1 MLLIN
6 NLSLVINKKEILKNV
21 SLDFSTGGLLTIL
34 GPNGSGKSSLIK
46 CISGIYD
53 NWTGEISLN
62 GRSIREYSILERAQ
76 IISYV
81 PQLLEVHAEFTVWD
95 FFEMSYYP
103 NLKDLR
109 KLSKEELDRGHDIL
123 KNFNLET
130 LKNRS
135 LLSLSG
141 GERQR
146 VFIGASVF
154 QGPKLL
160 LLDEPTSFL
169 DPKVQD
175 DINQIIFSLQEK
187 MDVILISHDINS
199 TLMNSKRII
208 GLKNGM
214 NFFDGSPEN
223 IINKSQLDKL
233 FDKSFK
239 MIKHPSSTLE
249 IIVPEI
255 F

>member
-1 MLLIN
+1 MLSIE
-6 NLSLVINKKEILKNV
+6 NLSLVIDKKQILKNV
-21 SLDFSTGGLLTIL
+21 SIDFSTGGLLSVL

-53 NWTGEISLN
+53 NWTGKILIN
-62 GRSIREYSILERAQ
+62 GKDIRTLSILERAQ

-81 PQLLEVHAEFTVWD
+81 PQLLEVHASYSVWD

-103 NLKDLR
+103 HLKNLGRISKTERERGHQVLEEFNLLSLKDR
-109 KLSKEELDRGHDIL
+109 S
-123 KNFNLET
+123 LET
-130 LKNRS
+130 
-135 LLSLSG
+135 LSG

-146 VFIGASVF
+146 VFIAASVF

-169 DPKVQD
+169 DPKIQD
-175 DINQIIFSLQEK
+175 EINQIIFSLQCK
-187 MDVILISHDINS
+187 MDILLISHDINS
-199 TLMNSKRII
+199 TLINSKRII

-214 NFFDGSPEN
+214 NFFDGSPRE
-223 IINKSQLDKL
+223 ILNKSSLDEL
-233 FDKSFK
+233 FDKSFRL
-239 MIKHPSSTLE
+239 IKHPLCDLE
-249 IIVPEI
+249 IVVPEI

>member
-1 MLLIN
+1 MLSVK

-21 SLDFSTGGLLTIL
+21 SLDFSTGGLVSIL

-46 CISGIYD
+46 CISGIYE
-53 NWTGEISLN
+53 NWTGEILLN
-62 GRSIREYSILERAQ
+62 GKDIRELSVIERAQ
-76 IISYV
+76 LISYV
-81 PQLLEVHAEFTVWD
+81 PQLLEVHAEYSVWD
-95 FFEMSYYP
+95 FLEMSYYP
-103 NLKDLR
+103 KLQDLRRLTKEEIDRAHGILESFNLLSLKD
-109 KLSKEELDRGHDIL
+109 
-123 KNFNLET
+123 
-130 LKNRS
+130 RS

-146 VFIGASVF
+146 VFIAASVF

-175 DINQIIFSLQEK
+175 DINKIIFSLQKE
-187 MDVILISHDINS
+187 MDIILISHDINS

-214 NFFDGSPEN
+214 NFFDGEPRD
-223 IINKSQLDKL
+223 IINKSHLDKL

-239 MIKHPSSTLE
+239 LIKHPESELE
-249 IIVPEI
+249 IILPEI